1 MDELREILVNLKL
14 DSKILAKLVE
24 AILDSC
30 LRNSE
35 DKLFIEVDT
44 KIMSIIETFYPDKY
58 AKRLKELKEADNGL

>member
-58 AKRLKELKEADNGL
+58 DKRLKELKEADNGL